1 MNKIIYFYPHTNES
15 DAPLLT
21 YAVPA
26 TGIESLDINLV
37 AMFIVEKRSAKYRVE
52 VKLDGNIFLKKE
64 NNLVPISQD
73 DKFGDFGQGLE
84 IGAFASIK
92 VGFDLI
98 KITMNETALFEITLF
113 DEVGNPLA
121 SAETTLYFIGE

>member
-21 YAVPA
+21 YAVPDA
-26 TGIESLDINLV
+26 GIESLDINLV
-37 AMFIVEKRSAKYRVE
+37 AMFILEKRSAKYRVE
-52 VKLDGNIFLKKE
+52 VKLDGKVFLKKE
-64 NNLVPISQD
+64 NNLVPISENT
-73 DKFGDFGQGLE
+73 KFGDFGEGLN

-98 KITMNETALFEITLF
+98 KITVNETALFEITLF
-113 DEVGNPLA
+113 DEAGNA
-121 SAETTLYFIGE
+121 IANAETTLYFIGE

>member
-15 DAPLLT
+15 DIPLLT

-26 TGIESLDINLV
+26 AGIESLDINLV
-37 AMFIVEKRSAKYRVE
+37 AMFILEKRSAKYRVE
-52 VKLDGNIFLKKE
+52 VKLDGKVFLKKE
-64 NNLVPISQD
+64 NNLVPISENA
-73 DKFGDFGQGLE
+73 KFGDFGQGLN

-98 KITMNETALFEITLF
+98 KVTVNETALFEITLF
-113 DEVGNPLA
+113 DEAGNA
-121 SAETTLYFIGE
+121 IANAETTLYFIGE